1 MIHKPSKSTIE
12 KCFKQTETVTRE
24 EKSIEELINQ
34 KLYDDEND
42 GLERKYKRKEGYRLN
57 LFVLTNQT
65 IKYSDNLQELTNEI
79 KDTMDIDS
87 IIEAKVLFNSPGQI
101 DIKLRTNNLD
111 DFIKM
116 RESSSWPL
124 QIFGSET
131 GVNVKVVSIELKLSI
146 SGVEKETIF
155 DSKQLEKLMK
165 QQQISNFERQCYNVG
180 DIMVATNKV
189 NFTAD
194 NLKAYVD
201 AQKTGFFFV
210 DGIKYKAKAHINYAK
225 GCNNCGDLNHSKKYC
240 RNRIRCMKCS
250 ESGHSEFECKSKS
263 EYCFK
268 CQNQSHRCDSEN
280 CEKIAEKTLEQN
292 KLELSIL
299 DGEQIIDTRCE
310 LLRNRRTSIH
320 QSLNIEL
327 IQNMIDLTLDEKII
341 SRLDENERKIKEM
354 SQNLNSISEDM
365 EAIMSN
371 NMVHTNKLD
380 NLAVSI
386 DRLLE
391 ISLKNLTNLGNKKIN
406 F

>member
-1 MIHKPSKSTIE
+1 MEMNSSKPGQNEYIEIKKSVEIQANANLFTNLKNKAPTHEIKNTKENTNKQSSEYLIENKINIIDKMIHKPSKSTIE

-34 KLYDDEND
+34 KLYDDDND

-116 RESSSWPL
+116 RESSNWPL

-131 GVNVKVVSIELKLSI
+131 GVNVKVVPIELKLSI

-165 QQQISNFERQCYNVG
+165 KQQISNFERQCYNVG

-194 NLKAYVD
+194 NLKANVD
-201 AQKTGFFFV
+201 AQKTCITV
-210 DGIKYKAKAHINYAK
+210 
-225 GCNNCGDLNHSKKYC
+225 
-240 RNRIRCMKCS
+240 
-250 ESGHSEFECKSKS
+250 
-263 EYCFK
+263 
-268 CQNQSHRCDSEN
+268 
-280 CEKIAEKTLEQN
+280 
-292 KLELSIL
+292 
-299 DGEQIIDTRCE
+299 
-310 LLRNRRTSIH
+310 
-320 QSLNIEL
+320 
-327 IQNMIDLTLDEKII
+327 
-341 SRLDENERKIKEM
+341 
-354 SQNLNSISEDM
+354 
-365 EAIMSN
+365 
-371 NMVHTNKLD
+371 V
-380 NLAVSI
+380 
-386 DRLLE
+386 
-391 ISLKNLTNLGNKKIN
+391 
-406 F
+406 